1 MNGSRPYI
9 VEDRPMISRSNGDRG
24 EYCKYATYSYLQS
37 TYSLSTLIDS
47 QQYTVKITHTIT
59 PGSDE
64 TGVIVCCYSPPEYP
78 ILAKCPCFDYPEYI
92 VNEMKASQ

>member
-1 MNGSRPYI
+1 MHSNLCYDYLP
-9 VEDRPMISRSNGDRG
+9 IS
-24 EYCKYATYSYLQS
+24 
-37 TYSLSTLIDS
+37 DS
-47 QQYTVKITHTIT
+47 QQQCTVKITHTIT

>member
-24 EYCKYATYSYLQS
+24 EYWLSVLQLQH
-37 TYSLSTLIDS
+37 TNIQLNFIIS